1 MVSLKSLKCTG
12 RNFSSCA
19 KQGFWTSSRASLS
32 CGSLAKS
39 PKLYLKNLAG
49 LWIYRR
55 NKSKVTVW
63 RRGKKKPLRKCL
75 SVFIV
80 IQSYQGCEEVLRKS
94 NERGQRAC
102 QMEAHAGEE
111 RGRRES
117 VLPASNWHATS
128 HHIPHFFHASLFGYH
143 PSCQQQ
149 SHTGFAWQTKLVIPG
164 KTGKKFC
171 VIQISLIHQKPW
183 HAMKMVTWS
192 HSRAWGDEH
201 RKGASLTWSKARQA
215 LKKSLINDLI
225 MQNLE
230 HDPEFIPGFNTKLTD
245 SI

>member
-49 LWIYRR
+49 LWIHRR

-75 SVFIV
+75 SFFIV

-94 NERGQRAC
+94 NERGRERAKWRC
-102 QMEAHAGEE
+102 MQGKSKEE
-111 RGRRES
+111 GNLCFQHRTDM
-117 VLPASNWHATS
+117 LLLTIF
-128 HHIPHFFHASLFGYH
+128 HIFFMLA
-143 PSCQQQ
+143 C
-149 SHTGFAWQTKLVIPG
+149 LVIILVVSSKATQDLLGRQSWLYQG
-164 KTGKKFC
+164 KLERDF
-171 VIQISLIHQKPW
+171 V
-183 HAMKMVTWS
+183 
-192 HSRAWGDEH
+192 
-201 RKGASLTWSKARQA
+201 WSKFSWSTRNPGM
-215 LKKSLINDLI
+215 LWRWWPGVT
-225 MQNLE
+225 LE
-230 HDPEFIPGFNTKLTD
+230 P
-245 SI
+245 